1 MIFQHM
7 ITGDSK
13 EAAVIHMLEAV
24 LLISQKITH
33 LGSTLVHPFDI
44 TDISRVGAEESE
56 SISFQTRLGA
66 FHHLL

>member
-1 MIFQHM
+1 M

-13 EAAVIHMLEAV
+13 EAAVCHPYAGVFV

-44 TDISRVGAEESE
+44 TDISRVGAEQSE

>member
-1 MIFQHM
+1 M

-33 LGSTLVHPFDI
+33 FGSTLVHPFDI

>member
-1 MIFQHM
+1 M

>member
-44 TDISRVGAEESE
+44 TDISRVGAEDSE